1 MAQYTVDMKREG
13 RKRRRVKIREQAEDR
28 SKARADDSP
37 IWNNSPACAALINL
51 LLATSPPPLGKHIY
65 TVNTHTH
72 THTHT
77 LVNASQVFFF
87 M

>member
-1 MAQYTVDMKREG
+1 MAQYTVDIKREG

-51 LLATSPPPLGKHIY
+51 LLATSPPPLGETH
-65 TVNTHTH
+65 TVN
-72 THTHT
+72 THT
-77 LVNASQVFFF
+77 LVNASQVYFF